1 MQLSLAH
8 ADISLDLQTT
18 YEKKVSR
25 FWTGLSEELSAEFGA
40 TSSFNHAIT
49 YTCFARAILC
59 ILPFTFAIPV
69 PSPLTCGAFPGISDS
84 GVSGSMPF
92 SFEPSP
98 EYLSENIKKLRK
110 SSGGAFV
117 ADKVTR
123 RGSENKKESSAAARA
138 SAESASIG
146 RSKWDNAEETQV
158 CDACE
163 CRLCRTMRV
172 APGVKTQTVTE
183 TRE

>member
-1 MQLSLAH
+1 M
-8 ADISLDLQTT
+8 
-18 YEKKVSR
+18 SR

-40 TSSFNHAIT
+40 TSSVYHAFPR
-49 YTCFARAILC
+49 TCFARAALC
-59 ILPFTFAIPV
+59 ILPFTFAFPLPCL
-69 PSPLTCGAFPGISDS
+69 PSPLTCGALPGISDN
-84 GVSGSMPF
+84 GVPDSLPF

-117 ADKVTR
+117 ADKATR

-138 SAESASIG
+138 RAESASIG
-146 RSKWDNAEETQV
+146 RTKWDNAEETQV

-163 CRLCRTMRV
+163 CRLCRAMMRV
-172 APGVKTQTVTE
+172 ALGVCTQGMVTLE
-183 TRE
+183 